1 MARGNPVSVGG
12 ESVARSLRRRR
23 SKREEMALMLD
34 IQEEISK
41 ACEGTSG
48 LRRET
53 TRTAVKEYF
62 RTLGAGGVAATADFD
77 AARDRA
83 MGVLKAGLFRVET
96 LAVVAG
102 ERPLDDRA
110 VAGLT
115 LTFDAIATPLKI
127 PHPPVAREPK
137 VYTLALAALTG
148 AAAGMLA
155 LASLFRWA
163 YDMRDLG
170 LVVGGPVGALLA
182 VLIVHRL
189 SRVRLLLRFLP
200 GLSSDTRSLSGHAR
214 KDHEAVVLACV
225 EQWMD
230 WAVPTLAALCL
241 HGSLSSEPQTK
252 REAAFRRIGKL
263 IYTLHKA
270 GRESLPVVA
279 DELIQEA
286 RNYGF
291 EGLDGPA
298 AFSEDRGREQDA
310 MIWKGALAN
319 KYETFGHIVEGDRVT
334 VERPP
339 VVFEGK
345 VIDRGLVRKVRE
357 TT

>member
-1 MARGNPVSVGG
+1 
-12 ESVARSLRRRR
+12 
-23 SKREEMALMLD
+23 MLD

-41 ACEGTSG
+41 AREGTSG

-53 TRTAVKEYF
+53 IRTAVKEYF
-62 RTLGAGGVAATADFD
+62 RTLGTGRLAASADFD

-83 MGVLKAGLFRVET
+83 MGVLKADLFRAET

-102 ERPLDDRA
+102 GRRLDDRA
-110 VAGLT
+110 VAGLA
-115 LTFDAIATPLKI
+115 LTFDAIAKPLKI
-127 PHPPVAREPK
+127 PHPPVVREPK
-137 VYTLALAALTG
+137 VYTLALAALAG
-148 AAAGMLA
+148 AAVGMLA
-155 LASLFRWA
+155 LAPLLRWA

-189 SRVRLLLRFLP
+189 SRVRLFLRFLP

-230 WAVPTLAALCL
+230 WAVPMLAVLCL
-241 HGSLSSEPQTK
+241 HGSLSQEPQTK
-252 REAAFRRIGKL
+252 RDAAFRRIGKL
-263 IYTLHKA
+263 IYTLHQTA
-270 GRESLPVVA
+270 GESLPVVV

-298 AFSEDRGREQDA
+298 AFSEDHGREQDS
-310 MIWKGALAN
+310 MIWKGGLAS
-319 KYETFGHIVEGDRVT
+319 KYETFGHIVEGDPVI

-345 VIDRGLVRKVRE
+345 VVERGLVRKVRE

>member
-1 MARGNPVSVGG
+1 
-12 ESVARSLRRRR
+12 
-23 SKREEMALMLD
+23 MLD
-34 IQEEISK
+34 IQEEVSR
-41 ACEGTSG
+41 AREGASG
-48 LRRET
+48 LCRQT
-53 TRTAVKEYF
+53 IRTAVKEYF
-62 RTLGAGGVAATADFD
+62 RTLGTAGPAATADFD

-83 MGVLKAGLFRVET
+83 MGVLKADLFGAEM
-96 LAVVAG
+96 LAVLAG
-102 ERPLDDRA
+102 GRRLDERA

-115 LTFDAIATPLKI
+115 LTFDATAMPLKI

-137 VYTLALAALTG
+137 VYTLALAALAG
-148 AAAGMLA
+148 AAVGMLA
-155 LASLFRWA
+155 LTPLLRWA

-170 LVVGGPVGALLA
+170 LVVGGPVGALLS

-189 SRVRLLLRFLP
+189 SRVRFLLRLLP

-214 KDHEAVVLACV
+214 KDHETVVLACV

-230 WAVPTLAALCL
+230 WAVPTLAVLCL
-241 HGSLSSEPQTK
+241 HGSLSQEPETK

-263 IYTLHKA
+263 IYALHRV

-298 AFSEDRGREQDA
+298 AFAEDRSREQDS

-345 VIDRGLVRKVRE
+345 VVERGLVRKVRE
-357 TT
+357 TA